1 MRIEELFSRPIDRKI
16 EEVIKVDDESTIL
29 TEVEEYIPTDHIE
42 AELTEV
48 LDKFQE
54 TILNPSETVNIWVS
68 GFFGSGKSSFAKVL
82 GYLIANPEIGDK
94 RLADRFFELNEIPR
108 ARQLL
113 STIHSQI
120 KVEAVLLDLATSP
133 NVLREGEPVV
143 LPVYRTLLESLG
155 YSRDVT
161 LAELEYALEG
171 PEETIDLEQFLAT
184 YESVHGRSWNDDRNI
199 ITAKNRASRV
209 LHRLDPDTYP
219 SADSWSNAASAPE
232 INANWFANRALD
244 MLSRRRPGT
253 RRLVFIVDE
262 VGQYVARSAKLMLGL
277 QGLAEACQKKKGE
290 LWLLAT
296 SQEKLTDVVDSLE
309 GKQTELAKAVDRFP
323 IRVDLLPS
331 DIDEV
336 TGPTRPR
343 QERRRLVGCPCRSRQ
358 GPEQAHH
365 VRCAAVRSL
374 QAVQRRGLRSPLSAG
389 ALPAPGPD
397 RRCFG
402 PARPGW
408 RIGGLV
414 VDGAEPFVVGVA
426 AVRVV
431 PAFDPFETSPLS
443 C

>member
-1 MRIEELFSRPIDRKI
+1 MRIEELFGRPIDRKI

-29 TEVEEYIPTDHIE
+29 TEIEEYIPTDHIG

-54 TILNPSETVNIWVS
+54 TILDPSETVNIWVS

-82 GYLIANPEIGDK
+82 GYLIANPEIGGK
-94 RLADRFFELNEIPR
+94 RLVDRFFELNGIPR

-120 KVEAVLLDLATSP
+120 EAEVVLLDLATSP
-133 NVLREGEPVV
+133 NVLREGEAVV

-171 PEETIDLEQFLAT
+171 PEETIGLEQFLAK

-209 LHRLDPDTYP
+209 LHELDPATYP
-219 SADSWSNAASAPE
+219 SADSWSNAAGAPE
-232 INANWFANRALD
+232 INANWFADRALE
-244 MLSRRRPGT
+244 MLARRRPGT
-253 RRLVFIVDE
+253 KRLVFIVDE
-262 VGQYVARSAKLMLGL
+262 AGQYVARSADRMLGL
-277 QGLAEACQKKKGE
+277 QGLAEACQKKKGA

-336 TGPTRPR
+336 TG
-343 QERRRLVGCPCRSRQ
+343 RRVLDKNAAGSS
-358 GPEQAHH
+358 
-365 VRCAAVRSL
+365 AVRAALDKDRNKLTTSVAL
-374 QAVQRRGLRSPLSAG
+374 QSDRYKPFSEEDFVRLYPL
-389 ALPAPGPD
+389 
-397 RRCFG
+397 
-402 PARPGW
+402 
-408 RIGGLV
+408 
-414 VDGAEPFVVGVA
+414 
-426 AVRVV
+426 V
-431 PAFDPFETSPLS
+431 PYQL
-443 C
+443 